1 MGFSDELVTVKGS
14 VSADAIVREHE
25 KVREGDEP
33 KSGNL
38 LDLKALALP
47 VLSVQMEIKSARGF
61 LFFFLWCREAGI
73 ACFLFSFREFSG
85 KIMRRTR

>member
-1 MGFSDELVTVKGS
+1 MRFSDELVTVKGS
-14 VSADAIVREHE
+14 VPAKAIVRGHE
-25 KVREGDEP
+25 KAQEGEEP

-61 LFFFLWCREAGI
+61 LSFFL
-73 ACFLFSFREFSG
+73 
-85 KIMRRTR
+85 

>member
-1 MGFSDELVTVKGS
+1 MRFSDELVTVKGS

-38 LDLKALALP
+38 LDL
-47 VLSVQMEIKSARGF
+47 VCWRF
-61 LFFFLWCREAGI
+61 L
-73 ACFLFSFREFSG
+73 
-85 KIMRRTR
+85 